1 MFEYIKTGKYF
12 AQIAGGLEVHAKE
25 ELILLGAQI
34 IQEVPRGI
42 RFACDKATLYK
53 IVYKARLIQRVLAP
67 IISLECHSEKYLY
80 SQLYKNVDWLS
91 IFNLDETFSIVSN
104 VSDSKIG
111 NSLYAG
117 QVMKDAICDQFRDKY
132 NARPYFESKNPDISF
147 SLHIRKNLATVS
159 FDVAGKSLHKRNYR
173 QGVNVA
179 PMQETL
185 AAAVIKL
192 TEWEGERVLMDI
204 MCGSGTLI
212 IEALMKYCKI
222 PAGYLRED
230 NGIYYLP
237 DFDEKLWIS
246 IKDQANS
253 EIIDLP
259 QGLIVGSDVSSKSLS
274 YARKALDLLPSGDK
288 VKLQV
293 SKFQDLP
300 LTENRTIVCNPPYG
314 VRMGNLERTEE
325 LYNEI
330 GDFLKKKCPQST
342 AFILCGSAD
351 LVPKLRLRAHW
362 KKSLKNGNL
371 NTKLAKIIIK

>member
-12 AQIAGGLEVHAKE
+12 AQIAGGLEAHAKE
-25 ELILLGAQI
+25 ELLSLGAEV

-42 RFACDKATLYK
+42 RFACDKETLYK
-53 IVYKARLIQRVLAP
+53 IIYKARLVQRVLAP
-67 IISLECHSEKYLY
+67 LISLDCHSEKYLY
-80 SQLYKNVDWLS
+80 SQLNKNVDWLS
-91 IFNLDETFSIVSN
+91 LFKLDETFSIVSN

-132 NARPYFESKNPDISF
+132 NARPNFDTKNPDISF

-185 AAAVIKL
+185 AATVIKL
-192 TEWEGERVLMDI
+192 TQWNGENTLMDI
-204 MCGSGTLI
+204 MCGSGTLL
-212 IEALMKYCKI
+212 IEALMKYCHI
-222 PAGYLRED
+222 PAGYLRDD
-230 NGIYYLP
+230 NGIFYLP
-237 DFDEKLWIS
+237 DFDQQLWL
-246 IKDQANS
+246 KVREDAKK
-253 EIIDLP
+253 EIIELP
-259 QGLIVGSDVSSKSLS
+259 DGLICGSDVSSKSLS

-288 VKLQV
+288 VKLEV

-300 LTENRTIVCNPPYG
+300 VGENRTIVCNPPYG
-314 VRMGNLERTEE
+314 VRMGNLDRTEE
-325 LYNEI
+325 LYKDL
-330 GDFLKKKCPQST
+330 GDFLKQKCPQSL
-342 AFILCGSAD
+342 AYILCGSAD

-371 NTKLAKIIIK
+371 DTKLAKIIIK

>member
-12 AQIAGGLEVHAKE
+12 AQIAGGLEQHAKE
-25 ELILLGAQI
+25 ELLELGAEI

-42 RFACDKATLYK
+42 RFACDKQTLYT
-53 IVYKARLIQRVLAP
+53 IIYKARLIQRVLAP

-91 IFNLDETFSIVSN
+91 LFNLDETFSIVSN

-132 NARPYFESKNPDISF
+132 KARPSFESKNPDITF

-173 QGVNVA
+173 QGVNLA

-192 TEWEGERVLMDI
+192 TEWKGENELIDI
-204 MCGSGTLI
+204 MCGSGTLV
-212 IEALMKYCKI
+212 IEALMRYCKI
-222 PAGYLRED
+222 PAGYLRDD
-230 NGIYYLP
+230 NGIFYLP
-237 DFDEKLWIS
+237 DFDETLW
-246 IKDQANS
+246 KKVKERANA
-253 EIIDLP
+253 EIITLP
-259 QGLIVGSDVSSKSLS
+259 TGLIRASDVSSKSLS

-288 VKLQV
+288 VILEV
-293 SKFQDLP
+293 SRFQDLP
-300 LTENRTIVCNPPYG
+300 LKENRTIICNPPYG
-314 VRMGNLERTEE
+314 VRMGNFDRTVE
-325 LYNEI
+325 LYKEI
-330 GDFLKKKCPQST
+330 GDFLKQKCPQSV
-342 AFILCGSAD
+342 AYILCGSAE

-371 NTKLAKIIIK
+371 DTKLAKIIIK

>member
-1 MFEYIKTGKYF
+1 MFEYLKTGKYF
-12 AQIAGGLEVHAKE
+12 AQIAGGLEAHAKE
-25 ELILLGAQI
+25 ELMSLGAVI
-34 IQEVPRGI
+34 VQEVPRGI
-42 RFACDKATLYK
+42 RFSCDKATLYN
-53 IVYKARLIQRVLAP
+53 IIYKARLIQRVLAP
-67 IISLECHSEKYLY
+67 LISLDCHSEKYLY
-80 SQLYKNVDWLS
+80 SQLYKNVDWVSL
-91 IFNLDETFSIVSN
+91 FNLDETFSIVSN

-132 NARPYFESKNPDISF
+132 KARPSFDTKNPDISF
-147 SLHIRKNLATVS
+147 SLHIRKNIATVS

-192 TEWEGERVLMDI
+192 TEWDGQNVLMDV
-204 MCGSGTLI
+204 MCGSGTLL
-212 IEALMKYCKI
+212 IEALMRYCQI
-222 PAGYLRED
+222 PAGYLRDD
-230 NGIYYLP
+230 NGIYYIP
-237 DFDEKLWIS
+237 DFDEDLW
-246 IKDQANS
+246 KEVREKANS

-259 QGLIVGSDVSSKSLS
+259 EGLICGSDVSSKSLS

-288 VKLQV
+288 VKLEV
-293 SKFQDLP
+293 SRFQDLP
-300 LTENRTIVCNPPYG
+300 EEENRTIVCNPPYG
-314 VRMGNLERTEE
+314 VRMGNLDRTIT
-325 LYNEI
+325 LYNEL
-330 GDFLKKKCPQST
+330 GDFLKQKCPHSI
-342 AFILCGSAD
+342 AYILCGSAE

>member
-12 AQIAGGLEVHAKE
+12 AQIAGGLEAHAKE
-25 ELILLGAQI
+25 ELIALGAEV

-42 RFACDKATLYK
+42 RFACDKETLYK
-53 IVYKARLIQRVLAP
+53 IIYKARLVQRVLAP
-67 IISLECHSEKYLY
+67 LISLDCHSEKYLY
-80 SQLYKNVDWLS
+80 SQLFKNVDWLS
-91 IFNLDETFSIVSN
+91 LFNLDETFSIVSN

-132 NARPYFESKNPDISF
+132 NARPNFSTKDPDISF

-173 QGVNVA
+173 QGVNIA

-192 TEWEGERVLMDI
+192 TEWTGQTVLTDI
-204 MCGSGTLI
+204 MCGSGTLL
-212 IEALMKYCKI
+212 IEALMKYCNI
-222 PAGYLRED
+222 PAGYLRD
-230 NGIYYLP
+230 DHGIYYLP
-237 DFDEKLWIS
+237 DFDEELWES
-246 IKDQANS
+246 VRKQAKA
-253 EIIDLP
+253 EITELP
-259 QGLIVGSDVSSKSLS
+259 DGLICGSDVSAKSIS

-288 VKLQV
+288 VHLKV
-293 SKFQDLP
+293 SRFQDLP
-300 LTENRTIVCNPPYG
+300 LGENRTIVCNPPYG
-314 VRMGNLERTEE
+314 VRMGNLDRTEE
-325 LYNEI
+325 LYKEI
-330 GDFLKKKCPQST
+330 GDFLKQKCPHSV
-342 AFILCGSAD
+342 AYILCGSVE

-371 NTKLAKIIIK
+371 DTKLAKIIIK